1 MGYEGVTG
9 MYFGCIADDFTG
21 ASDAASFLQKGG
33 MRVVLV
39 NGVPREPGKG
49 GLAEAVDGVV
59 IALKSRALPPGEA
72 VDQTLVAARWLRE
85 AGAEQIYVK
94 YCSTF
99 DSTEKGNIGPVCD
112 RLLEWTGQRFTLL
125 CPSLP
130 ANGRTVKNGILY
142 VNGTPLAESPMSR
155 HPVNPMK
162 KSRIRDLM
170 EGQSRYPC
178 YETGAGCG
186 GVAEGELP
194 EHYYLV
200 PDYETQKDGQAIARR
215 FGDLGLLTG
224 GSGLCEALA
233 EYHVEKRGGRGRQ
246 GKQEDGNRERQEVS
260 RGWQENQEVSRGW
273 PEDGTAMG
281 REQKKL
287 LILAGSCSAATRRQ
301 IEAWKQA
308 GGSCLRINPRQLLE
322 DFSVLEQAKERI
334 RKMEGEL
341 LVYSAPAAGGEAG
354 EESREN
360 RAENQAEKRPAG
372 RAENREAGQ
381 GELSAVLDRAFSGLA
396 LYGRSCGCKRLVV
409 AGGETSGAV
418 TRALGYQAF
427 YVRDSIA
434 PGVPVLVPA
443 EDRSMALVLKSG
455 NFGGERFFEDA
466 KEAIF

>member
-1 MGYEGVTG
+1 M
-9 MYFGCIADDFTG
+9 
-21 ASDAASFLQKGG
+21 
-33 MRVVLV
+33 
-39 NGVPREPGKG
+39 
-49 GLAEAVDGVV
+49 
-59 IALKSRALPPGEA
+59 
-72 VDQTLVAARWLRE
+72 
-85 AGAEQIYVK
+85 YVK

-130 ANGRTVKNGILY
+130 ANGRTVKKGILY
-142 VNGTPLAESPMSR
+142 VDGTPLAESPMSR

-170 EGQSRYPC
+170 ESQSRYPC
-178 YETGAGCG
+178 YETGAGCAG
-186 GVAEGELP
+186 AAEGELP

-200 PDYETQKDGQAIARR
+200 PDYETRKDGQTIAGK

-233 EYHVEKRGGRGRQ
+233 EYHVEKRGGRERQ
-246 GKQEDGNRERQEVS
+246 GDSNRERQENQEVS
-260 RGWQENQEVSRGW
+260 RGRQENQGGSRGW
-273 PEDGTAMG
+273 PEDGTATG

-308 GGSCLRINPRQLLE
+308 GGSCLRIDPRQLLE
-322 DFSVLEQAKERI
+322 DFSVLEQAKRRI
-334 RKMEGEL
+334 REMEGEL

-354 EESREN
+354 EESR
-360 RAENQAEKRPAG
+360 A
-372 RAENREAGQ
+372 AGQ

>member
-1 MGYEGVTG
+1 

-39 NGVPREPGKG
+39 NGVPRNPGKG
-49 GLAEAVDGVV
+49 GLAEGVDGVV

-72 VDQTLVAARWLRE
+72 VDQTLLAARWLRE
-85 AGAEQIYVK
+85 AGAEQMYVK

-130 ANGRTVKNGILY
+130 ANGRTVKKGILY
-142 VNGTPLAESPMSR
+142 VDGTPLAESPMSR

-170 EGQSRYPC
+170 ESQSRYPC
-178 YETGAGCG
+178 YETGAGCAG
-186 GVAEGELP
+186 AAEGELP

-200 PDYETQKDGQAIARR
+200 PDYETRKDGQTIAGK

-233 EYHVEKRGGRGRQ
+233 EYHVEKRGGRERQ
-246 GKQEDGNRERQEVS
+246 GKRGDSNRERQENQEVS
-260 RGWQENQEVSRGW
+260 RGRQENQGDSRGW
-273 PEDGTAMG
+273 PEDGTATG

-308 GGSCLRINPRQLLE
+308 GGSCLRIDPRQLLE
-322 DFSVLEQAKERI
+322 DFSVLEQAKRRI
-334 RKMEGEL
+334 REMEGEL

-354 EESREN
+354 EESR
-360 RAENQAEKRPAG
+360 A
-372 RAENREAGQ
+372 AGQ

>member
-1 MGYEGVTG
+1 

-39 NGVPREPGKG
+39 NGVPRETGKG

-130 ANGRTVKNGILY
+130 ANGRTVKKGILY
-142 VNGTPLAESPMSR
+142 VDGTPLAESPMSR

-260 RGWQENQEVSRGW
+260 RGWQENQGVSRGW

-334 RKMEGEL
+334 RELEGEL

-354 EESREN
+354 GESR
-360 RAENQAEKRPAG
+360 
-372 RAENREAGQ
+372 AGQ
-381 GELSAVLDRAFSGLA
+381 GESQEELSAVLDRAFSGLA

-427 YVRDSIA
+427 YVGDSIA

>member
-1 MGYEGVTG
+1 

-39 NGVPREPGKG
+39 NGVPRNPGKG
-49 GLAEAVDGVV
+49 GLAEGVDGVV

-72 VDQTLVAARWLRE
+72 VDQTLLAARWLRE
-85 AGAEQIYVK
+85 AGAEQMYVK

-130 ANGRTVKNGILY
+130 ANGRTVKKGILY
-142 VNGTPLAESPMSR
+142 VDGTPLAESPMSR

-170 EGQSRYPC
+170 ESQSRYPC
-178 YETGAGCG
+178 YETGAGCAG
-186 GVAEGELP
+186 AAEGELP

-200 PDYETQKDGQAIARR
+200 PDYESRKDGQTIAGK

-233 EYHVEKRGGRGRQ
+233 EYHVEKRGGRERQ
-246 GKQEDGNRERQEVS
+246 GKQGDSNRERQENQEVS
-260 RGWQENQEVSRGW
+260 RGRQENQGDSRGW
-273 PEDGTAMG
+273 PEDGTATG

-308 GGSCLRINPRQLLE
+308 GGSCLRIDPRQLLE
-322 DFSVLEQAKERI
+322 DFSVLEQAKRRI
-334 RKMEGEL
+334 REMEGEL

-354 EESREN
+354 EESR
-360 RAENQAEKRPAG
+360 A
-372 RAENREAGQ
+372 AGQ

-396 LYGRSCGCKRLVV
+396 LYGRGCGCKRLVV

>member
-1 MGYEGVTG
+1 

-33 MRVVLV
+33 MRVMLV
-39 NGVPREPGKG
+39 NGVPRNPGKG
-49 GLAEAVDGVV
+49 GLAEGVDGVV

-72 VDQTLVAARWLRE
+72 VDQTLLAARWLRE
-85 AGAEQIYVK
+85 AGAEQMYVK

-130 ANGRTVKNGILY
+130 ANGRTVKKGILY
-142 VNGTPLAESPMSR
+142 VDGTPLAESPMSR

-170 EGQSRYPC
+170 ESQSRYPC
-178 YETGAGCG
+178 YETGAGCAG
-186 GVAEGELP
+186 AAEGELP

-200 PDYETQKDGQAIARR
+200 PDYETRKDGQTIAGK

-233 EYHVEKRGGRGRQ
+233 EYHVEKRGGRERQ
-246 GKQEDGNRERQEVS
+246 GKQGDSNRERQENQEVS
-260 RGWQENQEVSRGW
+260 RGRQENQGGSRGW
-273 PEDGTAMG
+273 PEDGTATG

-308 GGSCLRINPRQLLE
+308 GGSCLRIDPRQLLE
-322 DFSVLEQAKERI
+322 DFSVLEQAKRRI
-334 RKMEGEL
+334 REMEGEL

-354 EESREN
+354 EESR
-360 RAENQAEKRPAG
+360 A
-372 RAENREAGQ
+372 AGQ

>member
-1 MGYEGVTG
+1 

-39 NGVPREPGKG
+39 NGVPRNPGKG
-49 GLAEAVDGVV
+49 GLAEGVDGVV

-72 VDQTLVAARWLRE
+72 VDQTLLAARWLRE
-85 AGAEQIYVK
+85 AGAEQMYVK

-130 ANGRTVKNGILY
+130 ANGRTVKKGILY
-142 VNGTPLAESPMSR
+142 VAESPMSR

-170 EGQSRYPC
+170 ESQSRYPC
-178 YETGAGCG
+178 YETGAGCAG
-186 GVAEGELP
+186 AAEGELP

-200 PDYETQKDGQAIARR
+200 PDYETRKDGQTIAGK

-233 EYHVEKRGGRGRQ
+233 EYHVEKRGGRERQ
-246 GKQEDGNRERQEVS
+246 GKQGDSNRERQEKQEVS
-260 RGWQENQEVSRGW
+260 RGRQENQGDSRGW
-273 PEDGTAMG
+273 PEDGTATG

-308 GGSCLRINPRQLLE
+308 GGSCLRIDPRQLLE
-322 DFSVLEQAKERI
+322 DFSVLEQAKRRI
-334 RKMEGEL
+334 REMEGEL

-354 EESREN
+354 EESR
-360 RAENQAEKRPAG
+360 A
-372 RAENREAGQ
+372 AGQ

>member
-1 MGYEGVTG
+1 

-39 NGVPREPGKG
+39 NGVPRNPGKG
-49 GLAEAVDGVV
+49 GLAEGVDGVV

-72 VDQTLVAARWLRE
+72 VDQTLLAARWLRE
-85 AGAEQIYVK
+85 AGAEQMYVK

-130 ANGRTVKNGILY
+130 ANGRTVKKGILY
-142 VNGTPLAESPMSR
+142 VDGTPLAESPMSR

-170 EGQSRYPC
+170 ESQSRYPC
-178 YETGAGCG
+178 YETGAGCAG
-186 GVAEGELP
+186 AAEGELP

-200 PDYETQKDGQAIARR
+200 PDYETRKDGQTIAGK

-233 EYHVEKRGGRGRQ
+233 EYHVEKRGGRERQ
-246 GKQEDGNRERQEVS
+246 GKQGDSNRERQENQEVS
-260 RGWQENQEVSRGW
+260 RGRQENQGDSRGW
-273 PEDGTAMG
+273 PEDGTATG

-308 GGSCLRINPRQLLE
+308 GGSCLRIDPRQLLE
-322 DFSVLEQAKERI
+322 DFSVLEQAKRRI
-334 RKMEGEL
+334 REMEGEL

-354 EESREN
+354 EESR
-360 RAENQAEKRPAG
+360 A
-372 RAENREAGQ
+372 AGQ

>member
-1 MGYEGVTG
+1 

-33 MRVVLV
+33 MRVMLV
-39 NGVPREPGKG
+39 NGVPRNPGKG
-49 GLAEAVDGVV
+49 GLAEGVDGVV

-72 VDQTLVAARWLRE
+72 VDQTLLAARWLRE
-85 AGAEQIYVK
+85 AGAEQMYVK

-130 ANGRTVKNGILY
+130 ANGRTVKKGILY
-142 VNGTPLAESPMSR
+142 VDGTPLAESPMSR

-170 EGQSRYPC
+170 ESQSRYPC
-178 YETGAGCG
+178 YETGAGCAG
-186 GVAEGELP
+186 AAEGELP

-200 PDYETQKDGQAIARR
+200 PDYETRKDGQTIAGK

-233 EYHVEKRGGRGRQ
+233 EYHVEKRGGRERQ
-246 GKQEDGNRERQEVS
+246 GDSNRERQENQEVS
-260 RGWQENQEVSRGW
+260 RGRQENQGDSRGW
-273 PEDGTAMG
+273 PEDGTATG

-308 GGSCLRINPRQLLE
+308 GGSCLRIDPRQLLE
-322 DFSVLEQAKERI
+322 DFSVLEQAKRRI
-334 RKMEGEL
+334 REMEGEL

-354 EESREN
+354 EESR
-360 RAENQAEKRPAG
+360 A
-372 RAENREAGQ
+372 AGQ

>member
-1 MGYEGVTG
+1 

-33 MRVVLV
+33 MRVMLV
-39 NGVPREPGKG
+39 NGVPRNPGKG
-49 GLAEAVDGVV
+49 GLAEGVDGVV

-72 VDQTLVAARWLRE
+72 VDQTLLAARWLRE
-85 AGAEQIYVK
+85 AGAEQMYVK

-130 ANGRTVKNGILY
+130 ANGRTVKKGILY
-142 VNGTPLAESPMSR
+142 VDGTPLAESPMSR

-170 EGQSRYPC
+170 ESQSRYPC
-178 YETGAGCG
+178 YETGAGCAG
-186 GVAEGELP
+186 AAEGELP

-200 PDYETQKDGQAIARR
+200 PDYETRKDGQTIAGK

-233 EYHVEKRGGRGRQ
+233 EYHVEKRGGRERQ
-246 GKQEDGNRERQEVS
+246 GDSNRERQENQEVS
-260 RGWQENQEVSRGW
+260 RGRQENQGGSRGW
-273 PEDGTAMG
+273 PEDGTATG

-308 GGSCLRINPRQLLE
+308 GGSCLRIDPRQLLE
-322 DFSVLEQAKERI
+322 DFSVLEQAKRRI
-334 RKMEGEL
+334 REMEGEL

-354 EESREN
+354 EESR
-360 RAENQAEKRPAG
+360 A
-372 RAENREAGQ
+372 AGQ

>member
-1 MGYEGVTG
+1 

-33 MRVVLV
+33 MRVMLV
-39 NGVPREPGKG
+39 NGVPRNPGKG
-49 GLAEAVDGVV
+49 GLAEGVDGVV

-72 VDQTLVAARWLRE
+72 VDQTLLAARWLRE
-85 AGAEQIYVK
+85 AGAEQMYVK

-130 ANGRTVKNGILY
+130 ANGRTVKKGILY
-142 VNGTPLAESPMSR
+142 VDGTPLAESPMSR

-170 EGQSRYPC
+170 ESQSRYPC
-178 YETGAGCG
+178 YETGAGCAG
-186 GVAEGELP
+186 AAEGELP

-200 PDYETQKDGQAIARR
+200 PDYETRKDGQTIAGK

-233 EYHVEKRGGRGRQ
+233 EYHVEKRGGRERQ
-246 GKQEDGNRERQEVS
+246 GKQGDSNRERQEKQEVS
-260 RGWQENQEVSRGW
+260 RGRQENQGGSRGW
-273 PEDGTAMG
+273 PEDGTATG

-308 GGSCLRINPRQLLE
+308 GGSCLRIDPRQLLE
-322 DFSVLEQAKERI
+322 DFSVLEQAKRRI
-334 RKMEGEL
+334 REMEGEL

-354 EESREN
+354 EESR
-360 RAENQAEKRPAG
+360 A
-372 RAENREAGQ
+372 AGQ

>member
-1 MGYEGVTG
+1 

-39 NGVPREPGKG
+39 NGVPRNPGKG
-49 GLAEAVDGVV
+49 GLAEGVDGVV

-72 VDQTLVAARWLRE
+72 VDQTLLAARWLRE
-85 AGAEQIYVK
+85 AGAEQMYVK

-130 ANGRTVKNGILY
+130 ANGRTVKKGILY
-142 VNGTPLAESPMSR
+142 VDGTPLAESPMSR

-170 EGQSRYPC
+170 ESQSRYPC
-178 YETGAGCG
+178 YETGAGCAG
-186 GVAEGELP
+186 AAKGELP

-200 PDYETQKDGQAIARR
+200 PDYESRKDGQTIAGK

-233 EYHVEKRGGRGRQ
+233 EYHVEKRGGRERQ
-246 GKQEDGNRERQEVS
+246 GKQGDSNRERQENQEVS
-260 RGWQENQEVSRGW
+260 RGRQENQGDSRGW
-273 PEDGTAMG
+273 PEDGTATG

-308 GGSCLRINPRQLLE
+308 GGSCLRIDPRQLLE
-322 DFSVLEQAKERI
+322 DFSVLEQAKRRI
-334 RKMEGEL
+334 REMEGEL

-354 EESREN
+354 EES
-360 RAENQAEKRPAG
+360 QA
-372 RAENREAGQ
+372 AGQ

-396 LYGRSCGCKRLVV
+396 LYGRGCGCKRLVV

-427 YVRDSIA
+427 YVGDSIA

-443 EDRSMALVLKSG
+443 EDRSTALVLKSG
-455 NFGGERFFEDA
+455 NFGGERFFEEA

>member
-1 MGYEGVTG
+1 

-39 NGVPREPGKG
+39 NGVPRNPGKG
-49 GLAEAVDGVV
+49 GLAEGVDGVV

-72 VDQTLVAARWLRE
+72 VDQTLLAARWLRE
-85 AGAEQIYVK
+85 AGAEQMYVK

-142 VNGTPLAESPMSR
+142 VDGTPLAESPMSR

-178 YETGAGCG
+178 YETGAGCAG
-186 GVAEGELP
+186 GTEGELP

-233 EYHVEKRGGRGRQ
+233 EYHVEKRGGRERQ
-246 GKQEDGNRERQEVS
+246 GDSNRERQEKQEVS
-260 RGWQENQEVSRGW
+260 RGRRENQGGSRGW
-273 PEDGTAMG
+273 PEDGTATG

-308 GGSCLRINPRQLLE
+308 GGSCLRIDPRQLLE
-322 DFSVLEQAKERI
+322 DFSVLEQAKRRI
-334 RKMEGEL
+334 REMEGEL

-354 EESREN
+354 EESR
-360 RAENQAEKRPAG
+360 A
-372 RAENREAGQ
+372 AGQ

>member
-246 GKQEDGNRERQEVS
+246 GKQEDG
-260 RGWQENQEVSRGW
+260 
-273 PEDGTAMG
+273 
-281 REQKKL
+281 
-287 LILAGSCSAATRRQ
+287 
-301 IEAWKQA
+301 
-308 GGSCLRINPRQLLE
+308 
-322 DFSVLEQAKERI
+322 
-334 RKMEGEL
+334 
-341 LVYSAPAAGGEAG
+341 
-354 EESREN
+354 
-360 RAENQAEKRPAG
+360 
-372 RAENREAGQ
+372 
-381 GELSAVLDRAFSGLA
+381 
-396 LYGRSCGCKRLVV
+396 
-409 AGGETSGAV
+409 
-418 TRALGYQAF
+418 
-427 YVRDSIA
+427 
-434 PGVPVLVPA
+434 
-443 EDRSMALVLKSG
+443 
-455 NFGGERFFEDA
+455 
-466 KEAIF
+466 

>member
-1 MGYEGVTG
+1 

-39 NGVPREPGKG
+39 NGVPRNPGKG
-49 GLAEAVDGVV
+49 GLAEGVDGVV

-72 VDQTLVAARWLRE
+72 VDQTLLAARWLRE
-85 AGAEQIYVK
+85 AGAEQMYVK

-130 ANGRTVKNGILY
+130 ANGRTVKKGILY
-142 VNGTPLAESPMSR
+142 VDGTPLAESPMSR

-170 EGQSRYPC
+170 ESQSRYPC
-178 YETGAGCG
+178 YETGAGCAG
-186 GVAEGELP
+186 AAEGELP

-200 PDYETQKDGQAIARR
+200 PDYETRKDGQTIAGK

-233 EYHVEKRGGRGRQ
+233 EYHVEKRGGRERQ
-246 GKQEDGNRERQEVS
+246 GKQGDSNRERQENQEVS
-260 RGWQENQEVSRGW
+260 RGRQENQGDSRGW
-273 PEDGTAMG
+273 PEDGTATG

-308 GGSCLRINPRQLLE
+308 GGSCLRIDPRQLLE
-322 DFSVLEQAKERI
+322 DFSVLEQAKRRI
-334 RKMEGEL
+334 REMEGEL

-354 EESREN
+354 EESR
-360 RAENQAEKRPAG
+360 A
-372 RAENREAGQ
+372 AGQ

-418 TRALGYQAF
+418 TRVLGYQAF

>member
-1 MGYEGVTG
+1 

-33 MRVVLV
+33 MRVMLV
-39 NGVPREPGKG
+39 NGVPRNPGKG
-49 GLAEAVDGVV
+49 GLAEGVDGVV

-72 VDQTLVAARWLRE
+72 VDQTLLAARWLWE
-85 AGAEQIYVK
+85 AGAEQMYVK

-130 ANGRTVKNGILY
+130 ANGRTVKKGILY
-142 VNGTPLAESPMSR
+142 VDGTPLAESPMSR

-170 EGQSRYPC
+170 ESQSRYPC
-178 YETGAGCG
+178 YETGAGCAG
-186 GVAEGELP
+186 AAEGELP

-200 PDYETQKDGQAIARR
+200 PDYETRKDGQTIAGK

-233 EYHVEKRGGRGRQ
+233 EYHVEKRGGRERQ
-246 GKQEDGNRERQEVS
+246 GKQGDSNRERQENQEVS
-260 RGWQENQEVSRGW
+260 RGRQENQGDSRGW
-273 PEDGTAMG
+273 PEDGTATG

-308 GGSCLRINPRQLLE
+308 GGSCLRIDPRQLLE
-322 DFSVLEQAKERI
+322 DFSVLEQAKRRI
-334 RKMEGEL
+334 REMEGEL

-354 EESREN
+354 EESR
-360 RAENQAEKRPAG
+360 A
-372 RAENREAGQ
+372 AGQ

-443 EDRSMALVLKSG
+443 EDRSMVLVLKSG

>member
-1 MGYEGVTG
+1 

-39 NGVPREPGKG
+39 NGVPRNPGKG
-49 GLAEAVDGVV
+49 GLAEGVDGVV

-72 VDQTLVAARWLRE
+72 VDQTLLAARWLRE
-85 AGAEQIYVK
+85 AGAEQMYVK

-130 ANGRTVKNGILY
+130 ANGRTVKKGILY
-142 VNGTPLAESPMSR
+142 VDGTPLAESPMSR

-170 EGQSRYPC
+170 ESQSRYPC
-178 YETGAGCG
+178 YETGAGCAG
-186 GVAEGELP
+186 AAEGELP

-200 PDYETQKDGQAIARR
+200 PDYETRKDGQTIAGK

-233 EYHVEKRGGRGRQ
+233 EYHVEKRGGRERQ
-246 GKQEDGNRERQEVS
+246 GDSNRERQENQEVS
-260 RGWQENQEVSRGW
+260 RGRQENQGGSRGW
-273 PEDGTAMG
+273 PEDGTATG

-308 GGSCLRINPRQLLE
+308 GGSCLRIDPRQLLE
-322 DFSVLEQAKERI
+322 DFSVLEQAKRRI
-334 RKMEGEL
+334 REMEGEL

-354 EESREN
+354 EESR
-360 RAENQAEKRPAG
+360 A
-372 RAENREAGQ
+372 AGQ